1 MPQIKVNASATRKG
15 GRIEPLWKG
24 PTVDGITQSLIQ
36 KYLCCPERF
45 RIKVIE
51 GWEARDTFRHQ
62 LEYGNMWHL
71 CEEEFARCGHTRSS
85 IAFNK
90 LIDSLMVRYPFQR
103 KEIEKWGNVCLTQ
116 FPLYTEF
123 WAKHPDVTKR
133 IPVLQEN
140 EFKVPITL
148 PSGRVVILRGKLDST
163 DIINQAYWIQENK
176 AKGEVDEEKLKKM
189 LTYDLQTMM
198 YIVALSEAIKQKH
211 IFTGKKEP
219 LKPLPIMGVRYNVI
233 RRPLSGGKGT
243 IKQSEGT
250 KGSKC
255 PKCKGIN
262 PMNYHSAS
270 SRSAIPGMMVGG
282 PCSKCGGVGRIGAK
296 PAESDTDFYGRLAQ
310 YIKDEPKEYFFR
322 WNVSITHKD
331 IETFKQQ
338 TLIPVLENICD
349 DYEWW
354 QQVLCPKPIVH
365 PRVLASAG
373 REKPRLWDTYQRQH
387 LFPDHCHRHY
397 RLPFGV
403 YNPIMEGYETEFDE
417 YLRTGNTAG
426 LHQCKNLFPELSS

>member
-15 GRIEPLWKG
+15 GRIESLWRG

-62 LEYGNMWHL
+62 IEYGNMWHL
-71 CEEEFARCGHTRSS
+71 CEEAFAAKEKHEFKVTQYV
-85 IAFNK
+85 N
-90 LIDSLMVRYPFQR
+90 SLMTRYPFQR
-103 KEIEKWGNVCLTQ
+103 KEIEKWGNVCLVQ
-116 FPLYTEF
+116 FPLYTEY

-140 EFKVPITL
+140 EFKIPITL
-148 PSGRVVILRGKLDST
+148 PSGRVVLLRGKWDSV
-163 DIINQAYWIQENK
+163 DIINGAYWIQENK
-176 AKGEVDEEKLKKM
+176 AKGEVDEEKLKKQ
-189 LTYDLQTMM
+189 LTYDLQTML
-198 YIVALSEAIKQKH
+198 YVIALDEAQRCRH
-211 IFTGKKEP
+211 IIIGKKEV
-219 LKPLPIMGVRYNVI
+219 LKQLPVKGVRYNVV

-262 PMNYHSAS
+262 PMSVEIKLLTPDK
-270 SRSAIPGMMVGG
+270 RRVVGIESG
-282 PCSKCGGVGRIGAK
+282 PCPKCGGAGRIGAK
-296 PAESDTDFYGRLAQ
+296 PAESDEAFYGRLAQ

-322 WNVSITHKD
+322 WNISITQKD

-354 QQVLCPKPIVH
+354 DCCFN
-365 PRVLASAG
+365 RVGYSPFDGPARTLMY
-373 REKPRLWDTYQRQH
+373 KKH
-387 LFPDHCHRHY
+387 FHRHY

-403 YNPIMEGYETEFDE
+403 YNPIMDGKETDLDQ
-417 YLRTGNTAG
+417 YLMTGNTAG
-426 LHQCKNLFPELSS
+426 LRQCTNLFPELST